1 MTSIDFK
8 RLLQEAKAQAITD
21 KADVAN
27 TQQDD
32 EAYPAQ
38 DSWKKNNIIRTNEDI
53 NRYAKII
60 DPVSTLK
67 LTEKFQ
73 VGKEI
78 ISKVSYIPNYVTK
91 QEETDLLECVSKYFI
106 FKNCLNVF

>member
-8 RLLQEAKAQAITD
+8 RLLEEARAQAMAG
-21 KADVAN
+21 KADVAAKK
-27 TQQDD
+27 QDEE

-38 DSWKKNNIIRTNEDI
+38 DLSTKKITNKTIGDI
-53 NRYAKII
+53 SRYANII
-60 DPVSTLK
+60 DPVSSFK

-78 ISKVSYIPNYVTK
+78 ISKVSYIPNYITG
-91 QEETDLLECVSKYFI
+91 QEEKGLIECVSDNFI
-106 FKNCLNVF
+106 F